1 MVSRRVNKVSCGV
14 GNDCYRTKDVEL
26 WVNATGNVWCNRPIT
41 GQYKWIGTDG
51 GCGASC
57 GTCDETAG
65 PAYGPYWTYRIY
77 VR

>member
-51 GCGASC
+51 GYAAC
-57 GTCDETAG
+57 AG
-65 PAYGPYWTYRIY
+65 
-77 VR
+77 